1 MYKIKNFKDFCQI
14 NESKDSNEELFFRRH
29 LGSNASSYDD
39 RAKNHYDL
47 GDNPTVLQ
55 KTKNFFQKMEDRIN
69 RAAEIGKEKVRQ
81 NRATR
86 VHGGPDTGFEILF
99 GALSV
104 VPNVLKRVFAPTKYE
119 FTKKSPSED
128 KVDLE
133 FMRHT
138 NEDFTQNELPNI
150 KTEDQLADH
159 IGDLY
164 NRGDVAMGQVPVLDD
179 IARNRVN
186 LYYQHQTN
194 PSQPVFQTNNV

>member
-14 NESKDSNEELFFRRH
+14 NESNEDLFFRRH
-29 LGSNASSYDD
+29 LGSNASTYED

-47 GDNPTVLQ
+47 GSNPTVLQ
-55 KTKNFFQKMEDRIN
+55 KTRDFFQKMENRIN
-69 RAAEIGKEKVRQ
+69 RAAEIGKQQVRQ

-86 VHGGPDTGFEILF
+86 THGGPDTGFEILF

-104 VPNVLKRVFAPTKYE
+104 VPNVLKRVFGPTKYE
-119 FTKKSPSED
+119 FTKKSPSDE
-128 KVDLE
+128 KVDIE

-138 NEDFTQNELPNI
+138 NEDFAQNELPAI

-164 NRGDVAMGQVPVLDD
+164 NRGDVVMGQVPVLDD

-186 LYYQHQTN
+186 LYYQHQAN
-194 PSQPVFQTNNV
+194 PAQPIFQTNNV

>member
-1 MYKIKNFKDFCQI
+1 MNKIKNFNDFCRI
-14 NESKDSNEELFFRRH
+14 NESNDSNEDLFFRRH
-29 LGSNASSYDD
+29 LGSNASTYDD
-39 RAKNHYDL
+39 RAKNHYGL
-47 GDNPTVLQ
+47 GNNTTVLG
-55 KTKNFFQKMEDRIN
+55 KVRNFFAKMEDRIN
-69 RAAEIGKEKVRQ
+69 RAAQIGKQQVRQ

-86 VHGGPDTGFEILF
+86 THGGPDTGFEILF

-104 VPNVLKRVFAPTKYE
+104 VPNVLKRVFGPTNYE
-119 FTKKSPSED
+119 FKKAPSED
-128 KVDLE
+128 KVDVE

-138 NEDFTQNELPNI
+138 NEDFAQNELPNI

-186 LYYQHQTN
+186 LYYQHQAD
-194 PSQPVFQTNNV
+194 PAQPIFQTNNA

>member
-14 NESKDSNEELFFRRH
+14 NESNEDLFFRRH
-29 LGSNASSYDD
+29 LGNNASTYED

-47 GDNPTVLQ
+47 GSNPTVLQ
-55 KTKNFFQKMEDRIN
+55 KTRDFFQKMENRIN
-69 RAAEIGKEKVRQ
+69 RAAEIGKQQVRQ
-81 NRATR
+81 NRAART
-86 VHGGPDTGFEILF
+86 HGGPDTGFEILF

-104 VPNVLKRVFAPTKYE
+104 VPNVLKRVFGPTKYE
-119 FTKKSPSED
+119 FTKKSPSDE
-128 KVDLE
+128 KVDIE

-138 NEDFTQNELPNI
+138 NEDFSQNELPDI

-164 NRGDVAMGQVPVLDD
+164 NRGNVVMGQVPVLDD

-186 LYYQHQTN
+186 LYYQHQAN
-194 PSQPVFQTNNV
+194 PAQPIFQTNNV

>member
-1 MYKIKNFKDFCQI
+1 QI
-14 NESKDSNEELFFRRH
+14 NESNEELFFRRH
-29 LGSNASSYDD
+29 LGNNSSSYED
-39 RAKNHYDL
+39 RSKNYYNL
-47 GDNPTVLQ
+47 GDNPSILQ
-55 KTKNFFQKMEDRIN
+55 KTKNFFQKMENRIN
-69 RAAEIGKEKVRQ
+69 QAAQIGKTQVRQ
-81 NRATR
+81 NRSSR
-86 VHGGPDTGFEILF
+86 IHGGPDTGFEILF

-104 VPNVLKRVFAPTKYE
+104 VPNVLKRVFGPTKYD

-138 NEDFTQNELPNI
+138 NEDFSQNELPNI

-164 NRGDVAMGQVPVLDD
+164 NRGDVVMGQVPVLDD

-186 LYYQHQTN
+186 LYYQHQEN
-194 PSQPVFQTNNV
+194 PSNPIFQTNNA